1 MSAMTKMLYYIR
13 TLFPAERVASDTE
26 ATDWSSRFAGAWKD
40 TRSADEIVADIRA
53 ARNFRHIED
62 LSIEDWLA

>member
-13 TLFPAERVASDTE
+13 TLFPAEGVASETE
-26 ATDWSSRFAGAWKD
+26 ATDWSSRFVGAWKD

-53 ARNFRHIED
+53 ARTENSSTF
-62 LSIEDWLA
+62 AAGKVY